1 MSAVFWGKV
10 LASTEF
16 STQYYAIR
24 RLPSCVTYVTK
35 EHFVFVKRTLAY
47 LAVRID
53 WRRSVRVVGGGKG
66 PEGRGVPVV
75 GRVQAGSTIELN
87 K

>member
-1 MSAVFWGKV
+1 M
-10 LASTEF
+10 
-16 STQYYAIR
+16 
-24 RLPSCVTYVTK
+24 
-35 EHFVFVKRTLAY
+35 
-47 LAVRID
+47 
-53 WRRSVRVVGGGKG
+53 RVVGGGKG